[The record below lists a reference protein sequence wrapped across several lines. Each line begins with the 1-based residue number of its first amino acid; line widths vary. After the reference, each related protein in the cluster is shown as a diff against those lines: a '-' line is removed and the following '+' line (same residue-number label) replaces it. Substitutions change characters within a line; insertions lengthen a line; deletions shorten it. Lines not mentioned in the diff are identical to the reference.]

1 MERTQ
6 DDGGNKHWDET
17 DSIKGTHGGT
27 DIRQKDKRKD
37 TEDENEGDRENER
50 QKGGDAKQTKLKI
63 NTIYSANS

>member
-1 MERTQ
+1 ME
-6 DDGGNKHWDET
+6 
-17 DSIKGTHGGT
+17 GT